1 MPRAEPPQT
10 CEQLEAEWPTIL
22 RAIEA
27 TADAS
32 DELAALK
39 AWLDK
44 ASAALSSSSVSA
56 GDASGNRVLALM
68 RDGLAMVEELKG
80 AAFPDTSR
88 ESDSPFEMSIE
99 EEMHGQ
105 WAIGVRRSMRLF
117 EDKLEL
123 WSRAIEAER
132 EADLLQR
139 RLTASHQALPLSLP
153 ATSDQEALAMTLSR
167 ETQMQREQEELQL
180 ALALSESEA
189 ATPPPAPAPQT
200 ELREPLVVHATVVA
214 PPAGDVGFFGRWCR
228 RLTPSCLRRR
238 REEPAAAVPTIA
250 AQPGT
255 LRPAQIERD

>member
-22 RAIEA
+22 RAVDA
-27 TADAS
+27 TSEAS
-32 DELAALK
+32 DELAALR

-44 ASAALSSSSVSA
+44 ASAALSSVSA
-56 GDASGNRVLALM
+56 EDSSGNRVLALM
-68 RDGLAMVEELKG
+68 RDALAMVEALKE
-80 AAFPDTSR
+80 AAFSDTSR
-88 ESDSPFEMSIE
+88 ESNSPFVSIE

-105 WAIGVRRSMRLF
+105 WAIGVERSMRLF

-123 WSRAIEAER
+123 WARAIEAER
-132 EADLLQR
+132 EADQERQR
-139 RLTASHQALPLSLP
+139 RLAASHQALSLSLP

-167 ETQMQREQEELQL
+167 DAQREQEELQL

-189 ATPPPAPAPQT
+189 ATPPPPPPAATLQT
-200 ELREPLVVHATVVA
+200 DLREPLMVVNATVVA

-250 AQPGT
+250 AHTGPGA
-255 LRPAQIERD
+255 LRPA

>member
-44 ASAALSSSSVSA
+44 ASAALSSVSA

-68 RDGLAMVEELKG
+68 RDGLAMAEELKG
-80 AAFPDTSR
+80 AAFPETSR
-88 ESDSPFEMSIE
+88 ESDSPFVSIE

-105 WAIGVRRSMRLF
+105 WQIGVQRSMRLF

-132 EADLLQR
+132 EADQERQL
-139 RLTASHQALPLSLP
+139 RLAASHQASPLSLP

-180 ALALSESEA
+180 AIALSESEA
-189 ATPPPAPAPQT
+189 ATPPPPPPAPAPQT

-214 PPAGDVGFFGRWCR
+214 PAGDVGFFGRWCR

-238 REEPAAAVPTIA
+238 REEPAADTAVPTIA
-250 AQPGT
+250 AQGM
-255 LRPAQIERD
+255 PAQMKRD